1 MAKQD
6 QLLARVL
13 EFDVPAVGVRGSRV
27 GWVTAFD
34 ADGVRVD
41 YAGNPHGPMVARL
54 AIAIDADTATRAASE
69 GRQAL
74 LAFEDER
81 SDQPIIT
88 GLMSPAPM
96 PIVASSI
103 AASST
108 EPPPPVAGA
117 PYQMEVDGRRLVI
130 EAQDEVVLRCG
141 EASITLRRNGRLA
154 IRGVFIET
162 RARGVNRIKG
172 GTVQIN

>member
-1 MAKQD
+1 MSKKD
-6 QLLARVL
+6 PLLARVL
-13 EFDVPAVGVRGSRV
+13 EFEVPAIRVRGSRV
-27 GWVTAFD
+27 GVVTAFD
-34 ADGVRVD
+34 AEGLRVD
-41 YAGNPHGPMVARL
+41 YAGNPHGPLIARL
-54 AIAIDADTATRAASE
+54 TIALDAVTAARAVTE

-81 SDQPIIT
+81 SDRPIIV
-88 GLMSPAPM
+88 GLITAAPF
-96 PIVASSI
+96 PVA
-103 AASST
+103 AGST
-108 EPPPPVAGA
+108 EPAQAAPSAAA
-117 PYQMEVDGRRLVI
+117 PYEAAVDGRRLVI